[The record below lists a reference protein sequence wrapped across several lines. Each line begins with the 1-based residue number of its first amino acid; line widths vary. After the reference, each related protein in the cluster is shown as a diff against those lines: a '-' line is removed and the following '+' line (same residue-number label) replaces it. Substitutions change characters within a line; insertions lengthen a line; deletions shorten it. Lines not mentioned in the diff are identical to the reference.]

1 MAGRRAQRPEQAAEE
16 ARQVIHTSGDLSS
29 ERTAARAR
37 AVLHRLK
44 EYEHVPEARDVLT
57 DYGHLLL
64 A

>member
-1 MAGRRAQRPEQAAEE
+1 MLNGPTRPPKRPGKSSTPQE
-16 ARQVIHTSGDLSS
+16 DLSS

-37 AVLHRLK
+37 AVLHRLM
-44 EYEHVPEARDVLT
+44 EYEHVPEAREVLT